1 LTGERKGRGNLR
13 PLLTLALASMLICG
27 LFFPLLVTGLA
38 QVFFSYQA
46 NGEIATLGGKSVGS
60 YLIDNNFTLPMYFY
74 ARNDS
79 ASGVDPD
86 IPLGDAYSQIPT
98 IENATGLS
106 YPDLKAVVDANVEG
120 TFLGLGSPYVNVL
133 RLNLDLIQTYPSVY
147 NFTG

>member
-38 QVFFSYQA
+38 QVFFPYQA

-60 YLIDNNFTLPMYFY
+60 YLIDNNFTLPMYFH

-86 IPLGDAYSQIPT
+86 IPLDDAYSQIPT
-98 IENATGLS
+98 IGNATGLS
-106 YPDLKAVVDANVEG
+106 YPALKAVVDANVEG
-120 TFLGLGSPYVNVL
+120 TFLGLGDPYVNVL
-133 RLNLDLIQTYPSVY
+133 RLNLELIQTYPSVY